1 MSDPDKD
8 WLDEEIAKLRDLQA
22 PPTLLPKVM
31 ERVRSRS
38 REPMLARFFAS
49 RTDLVR
55 SLVIALSACLL
66 AALTMLS
73 ASEYWPTLPIA
84 PAFLRLVE
92 ALLESIKIILL
103 QTRIYHLPLLVF
115 LAPIVVFSYA
125 FLVTAA
131 SIIKQLLALRK

>member
-38 REPMLARFFAS
+38 REPMLARIAS